1 MAVTRRTLKDVGSYE
16 AKFIGPFTIRQ
27 SVCLGIG
34 VIPAA
39 FVDYLLYNVT
49 REASLLFVVTVII
62 MAPAIFMA
70 FGSKVCHDMK
80 PEDFVRDYIK
90 YKIMAPPIRLYET
103 RTRDD
108 EIWEEELKR
117 RKKEDPEAFEEE
129 EQIVEADEKGKKK
142 KGKKG
147 KKSETSESSYK
158 VGNRTFKKYPHKESQ
173 TIREAL

>member
-16 AKFIGPFTIRQ
+16 AKFIGPFTARQ
-27 SVCLGIG
+27 SICLGIG

-49 REASLLFVVTVII
+49 REASLIFVVTVII

-80 PEDFVRDYIK
+80 PEDFVKDYIK

-117 RKKEDPEAFEEE
+117 RKKEDPEAFKDEE
-129 EQIVEADEKGKKK
+129 EQIVEKGKKK
-142 KGKKG
+142 KGKKA
-147 KKSETSESSYK
+147 ETSDNSYK
-158 VGNRTFKKYPHKESQ
+158 VGNRTFKKYPHKESK
-173 TIREAL
+173 TIRESL

>member
-16 AKFIGPFTIRQ
+16 AKFIGPFTARQ
-27 SVCLGIG
+27 SICLGIG

-49 REASLLFVVTVII
+49 REASLIFVVTVII

-80 PEDFVRDYIK
+80 PEDFVKDYIK

-117 RKKEDPEAFEEE
+117 RKKEDPEAFKDEE
-129 EQIVEADEKGKKK
+129 EQIVEKGKKK
-142 KGKKG
+142 KGKKA
-147 KKSETSESSYK
+147 KTSDSSYK
-158 VGNRTFKKYPHKESQ
+158 VGNRTFKKYPHKESK
-173 TIREAL
+173 TIRESL